1 MKKSKIV
8 TIGLLA
14 LSVAGCHRKE
24 KHRHKTLEDWQSAN
38 NGAYISTDGG
48 NTYQQGY
55 PGVPFWWWYY
65 MGRGYGGGYAYRPGV
80 SYYSNHYY
88 GGTGRTVTFHE
99 STAGHSTSVRG
110 GFGSSAHGISAHS

>member
-14 LSVAGCHRKE
+14 LSVAGCHREE
-24 KHRHKTLEDWQSAN
+24 KRRHQTIQDWQSAN

-55 PGVPFWWWYY
+55 SGTPFWWWYY
-65 MGRGYGGGYAYRPGV
+65 MGRDSGGRYANSTGV
-80 SYYSNHYY
+80 SYYANHYY
-88 GGTGRTVTFHE
+88 SGAGRTVTFHE

-110 GFGSSAHGISAHS
+110 GFGSSAHMSVHS